1 MTETTANKPALP
13 RAEPPGAVRI
23 SPARLVRI
31 MPPDET
37 ARYVIS

>member
-1 MTETTANKPALP
+1 MTETTANKPGLP
-13 RAEPPGAVRI
+13 RAEPEAVRI